1 MWPSD
6 NSLNSNSSSN
16 FDNSSASDNPLG
28 PTHSSRFPLG
38 QLVATPTALSALVH
52 QKVSP
57 WALVRRH
64 EQGDWGD
71 LDEHDRQE
79 NEWALT
85 DGTRLLS
92 AYALP
97 DGTRIWVITEA
108 DRSATTLLLP
118 EEY

>member
-6 NSLNSNSSSN
+6 NYPV
-16 FDNSSASDNPLG
+16 SDNPLVLD
-28 PTHSSRFPLG
+28 HSSRFPLG
-38 QLVATPTALSALVH
+38 QLLATPTALSALVQ

-64 EQGDWGD
+64 EQGDWGE
-71 LDEHDRQE
+71 LDEHDRQA
-79 NEWALT
+79 NEQALT
-85 DGTRLLS
+85 DGIRLLS

-97 DGTRIWVITEA
+97 DSTRIWVITEA